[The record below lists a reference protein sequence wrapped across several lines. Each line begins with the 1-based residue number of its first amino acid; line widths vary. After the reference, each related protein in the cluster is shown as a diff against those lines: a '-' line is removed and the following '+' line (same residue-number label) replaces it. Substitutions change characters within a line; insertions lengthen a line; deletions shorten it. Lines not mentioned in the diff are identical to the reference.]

1 MRRPREMRDITVP
14 AGIASMR
21 RFRRNLHVA

>member
-14 AGIASMR
+14 IGTFNISAISA
-21 RFRRNLHVA
+21 